1 VDWDVVPYIGVS
13 MAGGLMVGEVCG
25 AVSAAG
31 LAIGLLYGKEQP
43 EAAAHLTRE
52 FMLGF
57 TEQHG
62 PVRCMDITG
71 FDIGRVSSDPDLK
84 SMGELAVYFLRGGK
98 KKCSK
103 VVGGAVRVLLENLN
117 EWEA

>member
-1 VDWDVVPYIGVS
+1 
-13 MAGGLMVGEVCG
+13 MAGGFMTGEVCG

-31 LAIGLLYGKEQP
+31 VAIGLLYGKDQP

-52 FMLGF
+52 FMLQF

-84 SMGELAVYFLRGGK
+84 SMGKLALYFLRGGK

-103 VVGGAVRVLLENLN
+103 IVAGAVQVLIEQLN